1 MQFIGEK
8 GEIIQHACA
17 TLEEY
22 VGPEYDRDL

>member
-17 TLEEY
+17 TLEH